1 MKLTKLEEL
10 YAYAEERGYP
20 VIEPPKDGTIDS
32 MAMLSPRG
40 TPCIFF
46 RPDGYT
52 AQEQNERMV
61 HEIGHCEELAFY
73 TILSAPTCREK
84 CEEKARRWSYRKM
97 VPLSA
102 ILDGLSRGLRDVY
115 DFSEELEVPPQM
127 VADAIEYYK
136 VVLGPLA
143 VAKKIR
149 NSCKIPTA

>member
-52 AQEQNERMV
+52 AQEQNERLC
-61 HEIGHCEELAFY
+61 HEIGHCEEGAFY
-73 TILSAPTCREK
+73 TILSAPSARGK
-84 CEEKARRWSYRKM
+84 CEEQARRWSYRRLI
-97 VPLSA
+97 PLSA
-102 ILDGLSRGLRDVY
+102 LIEGIHLGLRTVY
-115 DFSEELEVPPQM
+115 DFSEFLDVPPQM
-127 VADAIEYYK
+127 VADAVTYYK
-136 VVLGPLA
+136 AALG
-143 VAKKIR
+143 VYF
-149 NSCKIPTA
+149 S